1 MIWNYR
7 CMVFRN
13 QSVGKKNDVRRP
25 FSWRHFCEFRCP
37 VMPSNGNSVLVV
49 SWFHYTTWVWKW
61 CLSQKK
67 TIFIGKMR
75 INQGLGLTHFQTKP
89 HWQIKTPN
97 HCLWMF
103 SPRKNSH
110 MCNLRPMP
118 MQNILHKCTAIATKQ
133 VSAYLWLFRFLCC
146 GCLNH
151 WQAPTTDRRQLRVS
165 NCNSCHHTSQAT
177 QIANKKFTHGE
188 TTMRNI
194 GQKLTTKH
202 RRKLTTTYPNVYIK

>member
-75 INQGLGLTHFQTKP
+75 INQGLGLPHFQTKP

-103 SPRKNSH
+103 SPRKNSN

-133 VSAYLWLFRFLCC
+133 VSAYLWLFRFFMLWMFEPLT
-146 GCLNH
+146 GTNDGPPAIARFKLQFLSSHITGN
-151 WQAPTTDRRQLRVS
+151 TDRKQEV
-165 NCNSCHHTSQAT
+165 HTWWNDNA
-177 QIANKKFTHGE
+177 
-188 TTMRNI
+188 
-194 GQKLTTKH
+194 KH
-202 RRKLTTTYPNVYIK
+202 RTQTDHQT